1 MTQHKELPLFLR
13 RLARPAQRPHPLRG
27 GVRQARHLAPGCP
40 FGEEVAH
47 RLEAVEQGLR
57 ETRSRFLWLLLWLSG
72 AVAAE
77 VVLRLVRG

>member
-1 MTQHKELPLFLR
+1 MTHHKELPLFMR
-13 RLARPAQRPHPLRG
+13 RLSRPAQRPYPYLT
-27 GVRQARHLAPGCP
+27 PGCP

-47 RLEAVEQGLR
+47 RLEAVEQGLK
-57 ETRSRFLWLLLWLSG
+57 ETRSRFLWLVLWLSG

>member
-1 MTQHKELPLFLR
+1 MAQHKELPRFFR
-13 RLARPAQRPHPLRG
+13 RLARPAERG
-27 GVRQARHLAPGCP
+27 YPHLAPGCP

-57 ETRSRFLWLLLWLSG
+57 ETRSRFLWLMLWLSG

>member
-13 RLARPAQRPHPLRG
+13 RLAAPPTRRGHPHLT
-27 GVRQARHLAPGCP
+27 PGCP

-57 ETRSRFLWLLLWLSG
+57 ETRSRFLWLMLWLSG

>member
-1 MTQHKELPLFLR
+1 
-13 RLARPAQRPHPLRG
+13 
-27 GVRQARHLAPGCP
+27 
-40 FGEEVAH
+40 VAH

-57 ETRSRFLWLLLWLSG
+57 ETRSRFLWLMLWLSG

>member
-1 MTQHKELPLFLR
+1 MAQHKELPRFFR
-13 RLARPAQRPHPLRG
+13 RLSRPAQQYPHLT
-27 GVRQARHLAPGCP
+27 PGCP

-47 RLEAVEQGLR
+47 RLESVEQGLK
-57 ETRSRFLWLLLWLSG
+57 EARSRFLWLMLWLSG

>member
-13 RLARPAQRPHPLRG
+13 RLSRSAQQHPHLT
-27 GVRQARHLAPGCP
+27 PGCP

-57 ETRSRFLWLLLWLSG
+57 EARSRFLWLMLWLSG